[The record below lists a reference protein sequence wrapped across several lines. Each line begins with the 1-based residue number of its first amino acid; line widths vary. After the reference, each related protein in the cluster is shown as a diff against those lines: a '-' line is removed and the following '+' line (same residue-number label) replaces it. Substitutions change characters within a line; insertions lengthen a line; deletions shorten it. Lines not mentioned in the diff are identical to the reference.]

1 MPPSNNEDLQAVRI
15 TEAGSFERI
24 SLDRNKVLDSLYR
37 AIGCRYVEVIQV
49 TETISIWVDEEGLRR
64 RPTPNYLATLLAA
77 ELGFGHTRRS
87 SAWLSSQEAPTA
99 KETPCHLVTG
109 IFASVGTSPNASSLM
124 SGVLDRK

>member
-49 TETISIWVDEEGLRR
+49 TETISIWVYEEGLMRR
-64 RPTPNYLATLLAA
+64 PRPTPNYLAN
-77 ELGFGHTRRS
+77 S
-87 SAWLSSQEAPTA
+87 
-99 KETPCHLVTG
+99 PCC
-109 IFASVGTSPNASSLM
+109 
-124 SGVLDRK
+124 